1 MPETTP
7 PPAGQPDAVPF
18 GEFHDHAVDRLE
30 LRPIHGF
37 PEIRPGDD
45 VAGAIAGLAPWLQDD
60 DVLVVT
66 SKIISKS
73 EGRLIVVDAEDP
85 AVREE
90 VRQAAIET
98 ETVRVVAR
106 RGTLRIVET
115 RHGLVMAAAGVDAS
129 NVATD
134 EIALLPL
141 DPDASA
147 RLLRDRIRELL
158 GVTVGVVISDSMG
171 RPWRAGIVDNAIGV
185 AGLTAL
191 HDVRGA
197 TDKHGNVLAV
207 TEVAIADEISAA
219 ADLVKGKLGG
229 VPVAVVRGL
238 TLTDSPIGSRSL
250 FRGAADDMFRL
261 GTTEAIA
268 VGREDAGGATVTP
281 SRLHADA
288 VEIITQ
294 MAAAEEADG
303 GGGAQRAMQ
312 QAFLAFLAARP
323 DATSRSCVAGHLTA
337 SAIVVDPSQQAV
349 LLTLHPRVGMW
360 VQVGGHCDEGDMSL
374 LDAAAREAREES
386 GIGSLSI
393 DPTPLALDVHAIT
406 CSLGVPTRHFD
417 VQFLAL
423 APSGAQVVISDES
436 LDLQWFPW
444 NRLPANSAPELPW
457 LLSAARARLGG

>member
-1 MPETTP
+1 MPDTTSP
-7 PPAGQPDAVPF
+7 GTAPAAEAF
-18 GEFHDHAVDRLE
+18 RDHAADRLE
-30 LRPIHGF
+30 LIPIHGF
-37 PEIRPGDD
+37 PEVRPGDD
-45 VAGAIAGLAPWLQDD
+45 VAVAIARLAPWLRDD

-106 RGTLRIVET
+106 RGALKIVET

-134 EIALLPL
+134 EIALLPI

-147 RLLRDRIRELL
+147 RLLRDRLRSLL
-158 GVTVGVVISDSMG
+158 GVTVGIVISDSMG

-207 TEVAIADEISAA
+207 TEVAIADELASA

-238 TLTDSPIGSRSL
+238 SLTDDPSGSRKL

-261 GTTEAIA
+261 GTAEAMA
-268 VGREDAGGATVTP
+268 VGREDAGGATETP
-281 SRLHADA
+281 GPLHADA
-288 VEIITQ
+288 VELISE
-294 MAAAEEADG
+294 MARSG

-312 QAFLAFLAARP
+312 QAFLGFLAARP
-323 DATSRSCVAGHLTA
+323 DATSRSCVAGHITA
-337 SAIVVDPSQQAV
+337 SAIVVDPSKRAA

-360 VQVGGHCDEGDMSL
+360 VQVGGHCDPGDMSL

-393 DPTPLALDVHAIT
+393 DPMPLALDVHAIT

-423 APSGAQVVISDES
+423 APSGAQAVISDES
-436 LDLQWFPW
+436 LDLRWFPW
-444 NRLPANSAPELPW
+444 DRLPPDSAPELPW
-457 LLSAARARLGG
+457 LLHSARTRLGA